1 MLGGG
6 KIGDADMGNR
16 PVPVNRL
23 EVGAMESPLL
33 APEQAD
39 EPISVKWSPRFLHA
53 LRTRERSGQAILEF
67 AIVSMAFLMIV
78 FGTIDFGRAI
88 YMYSQ
93 LQNSVREG
101 ARYGKM
107 NPAATTAIEAVVIG
121 NASSLNLR
129 PDDIDVSCTGGCYPG
144 SAAVTVKARGY
155 FEPFTAKL
163 LGIGKEDL
171 PIELN
176 SSATVTAE

>member
-1 MLGGG
+1 MLSDGM
-6 KIGDADMGNR
+6 IGDADMGDR
-16 PVPVNRL
+16 PVPVIHL
-23 EVGAMESPLL
+23 EVGAMDSVLL
-33 APEQAD
+33 APEAD
-39 EPISVKWSPRFLHA
+39 EPASVKRSPRFLRA

-67 AIVSMAFLMIV
+67 AIVSTAFLMIV

-107 NPAATTAIEAVVIG
+107 NPAATNAIEAVVIE
-121 NASSLNLR
+121 NASSFKML
-129 PDDIDVSCTGGCYPG
+129 PDDVTVSCTGGCYPG
-144 SAAVTVKARGY
+144 CADVTVEAKGY

-163 LGIGKEDL
+163 LGIDKEDL
-171 PIELN
+171 PIVLQ